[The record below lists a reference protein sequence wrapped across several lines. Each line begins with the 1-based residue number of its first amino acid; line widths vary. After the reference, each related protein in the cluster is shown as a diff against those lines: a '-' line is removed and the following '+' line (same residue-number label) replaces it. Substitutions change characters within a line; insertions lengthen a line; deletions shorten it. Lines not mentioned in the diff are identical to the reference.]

1 MKLKKWM
8 IPLTATLPVAAM
20 AQQPSERPN
29 IMVILVD
36 DMGYSD
42 PGCFGGEIHTPNL
55 DKMAENGVRFTQFF
69 NCGRSCPSRASL
81 MTGMYAQQAGINGM
95 GVSLSQDCVTIP
107 EVLRE
112 AGYRTA
118 MTG

>member
-1 MKLKKWM
+1 
-8 IPLTATLPVAAM
+8 
-20 AQQPSERPN
+20 
-29 IMVILVD
+29 
-36 DMGYSD
+36 
-42 PGCFGGEIHTPNL
+42 
-55 DKMAENGVRFTQFF
+55 
-69 NCGRSCPSRASL
+69 

-118 MTG
+118 MTGKWHLSLTRAIGSREDQVAWLAHQNNFNNRPFAIMY